1 MIPRIRVFAGPNGS
15 GKSTLAEWLSKD
27 YSVNLYQYINADQM
41 FSEIDRTLMLACPL
55 PMDNESLLAYT
66 NNSTFPD
73 KHKAYYASGN
83 IQIKD
88 DFVIFTRDAVN
99 SYTVAMLADFFRS
112 EFLANGFS
120 FSCETVFSH
129 PSKIELLKIA
139 QLKGFRT
146 YLYFVSTECSEI
158 NINRVASRVKEGGH
172 DVPYDKIVERFQR
185 CLDNVSLA
193 LPCLNRAYFFDN
205 TGTDIRFLGE
215 VNEGNWKLYT
225 SRLPQ
230 WFIKS
235 VYHTFQ

>member
-99 SYTVAMLADFFRS
+99 PILSPCSLISSVLSFWQTASVFPVKPCFPIHPRS
-112 EFLANGFS
+112 NS
-120 FSCETVFSH
+120 
-129 PSKIELLKIA
+129 
-139 QLKGFRT
+139 
-146 YLYFVSTECSEI
+146 
-158 NINRVASRVKEGGH
+158 
-172 DVPYDKIVERFQR
+172 
-185 CLDNVSLA
+185 
-193 LPCLNRAYFFDN
+193 
-205 TGTDIRFLGE
+205 
-215 VNEGNWKLYT
+215 
-225 SRLPQ
+225 
-230 WFIKS
+230 
-235 VYHTFQ
+235 